1 MFWFNI
7 VIIYV
12 LPPNISG
19 DELAVLLATAHHVLV
34 GGFILMAG
42 LLVPACLATMVR
54 MEVKAMAPAVGVGV
68 KASDESGD

>member
-7 VIIYV
+7 VIVYV

-19 DELAVLLATAHHVLV
+19 DELAVLLAAAHHVLV
-34 GGFILMAG
+34 GGFILVAG
-42 LLVPACLATMVR
+42 LLVPACLATVVR

-68 KASDESGD
+68 KTPD